1 MRSRVELVEVGD
13 VPPGLAAALLAGL
26 PPPLTAGGAARLALE
41 LEPCRDRTRA
51 QTDGAC
57 LLRRLPAPPADGLL
71 LAITGEDLFLPA
83 LTYVFGVSELGAGR
97 GLLSWVRLRPD
108 RPIEEPADEAW
119 GVLVRRVTTE
129 AVHELGHALGLVH
142 CPVAA
147 CAMHRTLWPEAVDL
161 KEPKYC
167 PACLAAIEGGG

>member
-1 MRSRVELVEVGD
+1 VRSRVELVEVGD

-57 LLRRLPAPPADGLL
+57 LLRRLPSPSADGLL
-71 LAITGEDLFLPA
+71 LALTGEDLFLPA

-97 GLLSWVRLRPD
+97 GLLSWARLRPQG
-108 RPIEEPADEAW
+108 EEPADGAW
-119 GVLVRRVTTE
+119 RRLVRRVTTE

-147 CAMHRTLWPEAVDL
+147 CAMHRTLWPEAIDL
-161 KEPKYC
+161 KEPAYC
-167 PACLAAIEGGG
+167 PTCRAAIDSPAGD